1 MPTRALPTA
10 TPPDTRHAALTDCL
24 SLCFSVLC
32 AQRPTQ
38 PWELQSGGSS
48 APTESPIG
56 QPRRHHPRLPPADD
70 PGRAPSSTGRRQ
82 PGGHEGA
89 ATTTAA
95 AAAAAARCVR
105 LLPTSRCTGAAAAAR
120 SDEPPQPSAV
130 WLIDDFR
137 RPLPAAAAA
146 AASTARSTA
155 APTPPGGGTPA
166 AAEQPP
172 PPDDEAPCGWPTP
185 AMAPQVDAS
194 STAAEISLASDL
206 VRRLHLPAPTLV
218 RVRMVHDQHLLRA
231 PYT

>member
-1 MPTRALPTA
+1 
-10 TPPDTRHAALTDCL
+10 
-24 SLCFSVLC
+24 VLC

-56 QPRRHHPRLPPADD
+56 QPRRHHPRLPPAHDA
-70 PGRAPSSTGRRQ
+70 GRVPSPTDRRQ

-89 ATTTAA
+89 VTTTAA

-120 SDEPPQPSAV
+120 SDEPSLRSPPSGA

-137 RPLPAAAAA
+137 QALPAAAAAA

-155 APTPPGGGTPA
+155 APTAPGGGTAA
-166 AAEQPP
+166 AAEQPPPP
-172 PPDDEAPCGWPTP
+172 PPDDEAPCGWPTT
-185 AMAPQVDAS
+185 AAPQVEFAR

-218 RVRMVHDQHLLRA
+218 RVWMVHDQHVLRV
-231 PYT
+231 PYTFSDWYLALANTRRVWSTVPH